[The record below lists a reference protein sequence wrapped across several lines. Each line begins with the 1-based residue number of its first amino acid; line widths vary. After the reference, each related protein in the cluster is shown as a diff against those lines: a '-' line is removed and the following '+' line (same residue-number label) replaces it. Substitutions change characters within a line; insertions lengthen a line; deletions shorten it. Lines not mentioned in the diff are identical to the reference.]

1 MDQTIRFA
9 RENGFVTTIK
19 GRRRYLRDINSS
31 NATVRGFAE
40 RNAINAPIQGS
51 SADMIKIAMINIH
64 NEIILRKLKTR
75 MILQVHDEL
84 VFDVFKEE
92 LDEIKILV
100 EDKMKHAIDMKVPV
114 LVDMNNGNT
123 WLEAH

>member
-1 MDQTIRFA
+1 
-9 RENGFVTTIK
+9 
-19 GRRRYLRDINSS
+19 
-31 NATVRGFAE
+31 
-40 RNAINAPIQGS
+40 
-51 SADMIKIAMINIH
+51 
-64 NEIILRKLKTR
+64 